1 MVSSNGYDPPPPP
14 NTHTHTHTQIYIYE
28 HTVKPRKSQMVYTGV
43 EPKHKIK
50 RGQNTMICVMSYK
63 NIKNKFK
70 GAGKKKFVGSGSLP
84 ALPISA
90 PGYTILCMH
99 FSNDC
104 IIYSISF
111 A

>member
-1 MVSSNGYDPPPPP
+1 MVSSNGYDPPPPQH
-14 NTHTHTHTQIYIYE
+14 THTHTHTHTHIYIYIYIYE

-70 GAGKKKFVGSGSLP
+70 GAGKKKL
-84 ALPISA
+84 
-90 PGYTILCMH
+90 
-99 FSNDC
+99 
-104 IIYSISF
+104 
-111 A
+111 